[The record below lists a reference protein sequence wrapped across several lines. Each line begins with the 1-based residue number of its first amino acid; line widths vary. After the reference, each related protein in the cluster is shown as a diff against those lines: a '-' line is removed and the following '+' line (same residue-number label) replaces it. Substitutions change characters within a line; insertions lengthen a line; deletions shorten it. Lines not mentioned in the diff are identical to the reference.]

1 MRQARRR
8 RQKLPEEAI
17 SIEIQRL
24 SHDGRGVASIDGK
37 IAFVEGAISGER
49 VMAQYTGR
57 RRQYDELK
65 TIEVLSAS
73 PDRVEPPCAHA
84 QICGG
89 CAMQHINSSAQITL
103 KEKVLHDQ
111 LQHIGGLTD
120 FTPIAP
126 MLSQTEGYRRKARL
140 GLRYVSKK
148 ESMLIGF
155 REKNSAF
162 IAEMSS
168 CAVLNEAVSRL
179 IMPLRELLGDF
190 DGRMQ
195 IPQIEVAIGEHEQA
209 QEGGDHN
216 ADQLAFVVRHLEPL
230 SDSDLQALIAF
241 AQQHGIQLYLQAKG
255 PDTIHKVWPV
265 EGEERL
271 YYYLPEFDLKMA
283 FHPSD
288 FTQVNGE
295 LNRNMIAFAM
305 SLLDPQE
312 DETVLDLF
320 CGLGNFTLPI
330 ATRCKKVV
338 GVEGSEEMVQRGYEN
353 AKANGINNA
362 DFYSAN
368 LIIDFDK
375 STWAQPVY
383 DKILLDPPRSGALEI
398 IPRIAAFLAKKIVY
412 ISCNPATLARD
423 AGELTKLGYV
433 MTQAGVMDMF
443 PHTSHVESIAEFVLK
458 KQ

>member
-1 MRQARRR
+1 MRHARRR

-24 SHDGRGVASIDGK
+24 SHDGRGVGSIDGK
-37 IAFVEGAISGER
+37 IAFVEGAIDGER

-57 RRQYDELK
+57 RKQYDELK
-65 TIEVLSAS
+65 TVEVLSAS
-73 PDRVEPPCAHA
+73 PDRVEPPCPHA
-84 QICGG
+84 SICGG
-89 CAMQHINSSAQITL
+89 CAMQHINPLAQIKL

-111 LQHIGGLTD
+111 LEHIGGLTD

-126 MLSQTEGYRRKARL
+126 MLSQTQGYRRKARL
-140 GLRYVSKK
+140 AMRYVSKK
-148 ESMLIGF
+148 ESMLVGF
-155 REKNSAF
+155 REKNSSF

-168 CAVLNEAVSRL
+168 CTVLNDSVSNL
-179 IMPLRELLGDF
+179 IMPLRELFSNF

-195 IPQIEVAIGEHEQA
+195 IPQIEVAVGEQQTSLADGEHSANQVV
-209 QEGGDHN
+209 
-216 ADQLAFVVRHLEPL
+216 FVVRHLEPL
-230 SDSDLQALIAF
+230 SDADLQALLAF
-241 AQQHGIQLYLQAKG
+241 AQHHNIQLYLQSKG
-255 PDTIHKVWPV
+255 PDTVHKVWPE
-265 EGEERL
+265 EGDERL
-271 YYYLPEFDLKMA
+271 YYYLPDFNLKMA

-295 LNRNMIAFAM
+295 LNRKMIAFAM
-305 SLLDPQE
+305 DLLDPQE

-338 GVEGSEEMVQRGYEN
+338 GVEGSDEMVLRGYEN
-353 AKANGINNA
+353 AKANGIDNA
-362 DFYSAN
+362 EFYAAN
-368 LIIDFDK
+368 LTVDFDE

-398 IPRIAAFLAKKIVY
+398 IPRIAAFKAKKIVY

-423 AGELTKLGYV
+423 AGELAKLGYV

-443 PHTSHVESIAEFVLK
+443 PHTGHVESIAEFVLK
-458 KQ
+458 KR

>member
-1 MRQARRR
+1 MRHARRR

-17 SIEIQRL
+17 SIDIQRL

-37 IAFVEGAISGER
+37 IAFVEGAISGEL

-57 RRQYDELK
+57 RKQYDELK
-65 TIEVLSAS
+65 TVEVITAS

-84 QICGG
+84 KICGG
-89 CAMQHINSSAQITL
+89 CAMQHINSSAQIAL
-103 KEKVLHDQ
+103 KEKVLLDQ
-111 LQHIGGLTD
+111 LQHIGGLTE
-120 FTPIAP
+120 FTTIAP
-126 MLSQTEGYRRKARL
+126 MLSQTEDYRRKARL
-140 GLRYVSKK
+140 GLRYVNKK

-155 REKNSAF
+155 REKNSSF

-168 CAVLNEAVSRL
+168 CAVLNASVSEL

-195 IPQIEVAIGEHEQA
+195 IPQIEIAVGEQLQT
-209 QEGGDHN
+209 QESGDHI

-230 SDSDLQALIAF
+230 SEKDLQALIDF
-241 AQQHGIQLYLQAKG
+241 SKQHNIQLYLQAKG
-255 PDTIHKVWPV
+255 PDTIHKVWPI

-271 YYYLPEFDLKMA
+271 YYYLPDFNLNMA

-295 LNRNMIAFAM
+295 LNRKMIHFALQ
-305 SLLDPQE
+305 LLDPQK
-312 DETVLDLF
+312 DETILDLF
-320 CGLGNFTLPI
+320 CGLGNFTLPL

-338 GVEGSEEMVQRGYEN
+338 GVEGSDEMVLRGYEN
-353 AKANGINNA
+353 AKRNNISNA
-362 DFYSAN
+362 DFYAAN
-368 LIIDFDK
+368 LIVEFDE

-398 IPRIAAFLAKKIVY
+398 IPRIAAFKAKKIVY

-423 AGELTKLGYV
+423 AGELAKLGYE

-458 KQ
+458 KR